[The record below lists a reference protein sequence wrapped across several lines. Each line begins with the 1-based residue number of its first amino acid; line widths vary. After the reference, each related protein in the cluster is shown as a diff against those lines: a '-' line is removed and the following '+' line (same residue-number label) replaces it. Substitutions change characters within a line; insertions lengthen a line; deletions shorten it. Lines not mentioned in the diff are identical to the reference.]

1 MNTESDRGPSEAKR
15 GVDKGGDDVGV
26 DHVAVRRV
34 ERRADRVARSTDPER
49 ASRLALLGAV
59 AVGAMSMAPLYWALI
74 SSLRPSE
81 DILRYLSPLSIWT
94 FVPNRLTLDNLFNVL
109 TGPFGRSMFNSALV
123 ALVTIVLGL
132 IICSMAAF
140 ALAKLRLPGK
150 AAIFS
155 IVIVSFLIPFD
166 AIAVPLL
173 TLFRAV
179 GLQNTYLGI
188 ILPGVGNGF
197 AVFMLRQFFLGVPS
211 ELAEAARIDGL
222 GWFGVFLRIYIPLSG
237 PALISA
243 GLILFV
249 FQWQAF
255 LWPLLIA
262 PDPSYKV
269 AAVATAD
276 FAGQFSTDFGSLFGA
291 TVIVS
296 IVPLVVLLVFQR
308 YFTASLASSGTKE

>member
-1 MNTESDRGPSEAKR
+1 MSTTSDMPVREQTRKESGTF
-15 GVDKGGDDVGV
+15 G
-26 DHVAVRRV
+26 H
-34 ERRADRVARSTDPER
+34 ERT
-49 ASRLALLGAV
+49 SRLVLMGAV
-59 AVGAMSMAPLYWALI
+59 VVGAVSMAPLYWAFI
-74 SSLRPSE
+74 SSLRPGQ
-81 DILRYLSPLSIWT
+81 DILKYLSPLSIWT
-94 FVPNRLTLDNLFNVL
+94 FIPNRLTFSNLVNVL
-109 TGPFGRSMFNSALV
+109 DGPFGRSMFNSVVV

-132 IICSMAAF
+132 VICSMAAF

-150 AAIFS
+150 SVIFS
-155 IVIVSFLIPFD
+155 IVVVSFLIPFD

-173 TLFRAV
+173 TLFRQV

-197 AVFMLRQFFLGVPS
+197 AVFMLRQFFLGIPA

-222 GWFGVFLRIYIPLSG
+222 GWFGVFARIYIPLSG

-276 FAGQFSTDFGSLFGA
+276 FAGQFSTDFGSLFAA

-296 IVPLVVLLVFQR
+296 IVPLIVLLVFQR
-308 YFTASLASSGTKE
+308 YFTASMATSGTKE